1 MLVSV
6 SVLARPEYRPIL
18 DVRSGTHSAE
28 NVRQGAFRRGLPRA
42 NTNQEGV
49 VMTDKDQFAP
59 SRQRVAEDFRAL
71 IADTEELLRAS
82 ASLSEEGVA
91 ALRERVQA
99 QLDIAKGRL
108 AEAQSSAVARARA
121 ACADTDRYVHD
132 NPWQAVAAGAAVG
145 FVFGILLSR

>member
-1 MLVSV
+1 
-6 SVLARPEYRPIL
+6 
-18 DVRSGTHSAE
+18 
-28 NVRQGAFRRGLPRA
+28 
-42 NTNQEGV
+42 
-49 VMTDKDQFAP
+49 MTDKDQLA
-59 SRQRVAEDFRAL
+59 SGRQRVAEDLRAL

-99 QLDIAKGRL
+99 QLDVAKERL
-108 AEAQSSAVARARA
+108 GQAQWSAMARARA